1 MAHKPEVKNA
11 ARSAYV
17 YDALTLE
24 QIAER
29 HGISV
34 HTVGRWK
41 REARDTGDDWD
52 RARGA
57 ARLSGQGSEA
67 VTAAVLEDF
76 VLLFQSTIADL
87 KADKEIKPIARAEA
101 ISRLTDAYNK
111 TMSAAAKSSPK
122 LNKLAV
128 AMEIL
133 QYLTSF
139 IREDYP
145 HLVESFAE
153 MLESFGRKL
162 SEVL

>member
-1 MAHKPEVKNA
+1 MAHKPEIKSA
-11 ARSAYV
+11 SRSAYV
-17 YDALTLE
+17 YEALTLE

-41 REARDTGDDWD
+41 RDAKNTGDDWD

-76 VLLFQSTIADL
+76 VLLFQATIADL
-87 KADKEIKPIARAEA
+87 KEDPEIKAIARVEA

-122 LNKLAV
+122 LNKLSV
-128 AMEIL
+128 AMETIQQL
-133 QYLTSF
+133 SSF
-139 IREDYP
+139 IRSDYP
-145 HLVESFAE
+145 HLVEGFAE
-153 MLESFGRKL
+153 MLESFGRKI

>member
-1 MAHKPEVKNA
+1 MAHKPEIRNA
-11 ARSAYV
+11 SRGAYV
-17 YDALTLE
+17 YEALTLE

-29 HGISV
+29 YGISV

-41 REARDTGDDWD
+41 RDAKNTGDDWD

-57 ARLSGQGSEA
+57 ARLSGKGSEA
-67 VTAAVLEDF
+67 VTEAVLEDF

-87 KADKEIKPIARAEA
+87 RDDRDVKPIARAEA

-128 AMEIL
+128 AMETL
-133 QYLTSF
+133 QHFASF
-139 IREDYP
+139 IRSDYP
-145 HLVESFAE
+145 HLVESFAD
-153 MLESFGRKL
+153 MLETFGRRL
-162 SEVL
+162 SETL